1 VLKKI
6 ASVPLMLLLVA
17 SLTACTVGGVVV
29 DSSLPSAQEI
39 IGAVAESMSAMKT
52 YQFQNDMLMSAT
64 GESDCESFEMNM
76 DMTCSGAVDIENRQM
91 GADITMWMQ
100 VPGEGD
106 MDMGMAVYVV
116 DGMAYTKMDFLGF
129 EDMWM
134 KSAVTDEI
142 WGEMSQMVDM
152 IEPYVGLLEAAQ
164 VSVTGIEEVGGVD
177 CYVLEVTP
185 DMDQLWQL
193 AMQQVESTDVGMSVP
208 TEGLI
213 REMFRGFSVTQWISK
228 ETFFVHK
235 VVIDM
240 SMELTPDAMG
250 LPDEDGTLRMDI
262 AMYLLA
268 HDHNQPV
275 SIVLPAGAAN
285 AVEAGVG
292 WE

>member
-1 VLKKI
+1 M
-6 ASVPLMLLLVA
+6 ASVPLVLLLVG
-17 SLTACTVGGVVV
+17 SLTACEVESVV
-29 DSSLPSAQEI
+29 DPSLPSAQEI
-39 IGAVAESMSAMKT
+39 IGAVIESMSGMKT
-52 YQFQNDMLMSAT
+52 YQFQSDMLMSAT

-91 GADITMWMQ
+91 GADITMWME

-129 EDMWM
+129 EDMWL

-164 VSVTGIEEVGGVD
+164 VEVTGIEEVGGVD

-193 AMQQVESTDVGMSVP
+193 AMQQVEATDVGISVP

-213 REMFRGFSVTQWISK
+213 SEMFCGFSVTQWISK
-228 ETFFVHK
+228 ETFLVHK

-240 SMELTPDAMG
+240 SVELTSDAMG

-262 AMYLLA
+262 TMYLLV

-285 AVEAGVG
+285 AVEADAM